1 MADFQSEYEQ
11 TTNTIDSLVTT
22 QLSPVTSWITVPGTL
37 VKTSS
42 SPMGFVWGFNSSNTI
57 FKCQI
62 PCSGNWQE
70 VDVSQFNVSSVLDI
84 TTDNSNVYVLVL
96 NTSSE
101 TILLINTAT
110 GTGVWNMN
118 KIPFP
123 AKNIF
128 TTHTYVW
135 AQDSSN
141 NKQRC
146 PKPCIM
152 PNWMAVPDKSVSIS
166 SSSDTSL
173 YGRDVNGI
181 GMKSDE
187 TLQTGWTPITGLSN
201 AKLSSIYGQLDQD
214 ELYVVDTTSRLL
226 KCEGNCA
233 EPSNVV
239 PVDTGGYAPAN
250 ISADPVS
257 KQLWMTS
264 TSSSNVGNIFTKL
277 SAPDYSS
284 IMNSISPIDKTRDK
298 IVDDTINAYNTQ
310 TDVMTV
316 NKQVQ
321 DVVAFFSKMFGTGN
335 DTAKLTTDQTSH
347 IQDDIRAAQQS
358 LDQLSANEPL
368 IQNLLVLLVIVAL
381 LYMFGTF
388 LGSLIHTAA
397 ILTLVGGF
405 YYIINFS
412 QTTNNG

>member
-22 QLSPVTSWITVPGTL
+22 QLSPVTSWVTVPGALT
-37 VKTSS
+37 KTSS
-42 SPMGFVWGFNSSNTI
+42 SPMGFVWGFNSENI
-57 FKCQI
+57 IYKCQL
-62 PCSGNWQE
+62 PCTGNWQA
-70 VDVSQFNVSSVLDI
+70 VDVSQFNVTSVLDI
-84 TTDNSNVYVLVL
+84 TTDNSNVYVLTL
-96 NTSSE
+96 NSSSE
-101 TILLINTAT
+101 TLLLINSAT
-110 GTGVWNMN
+110 GTAVWNMN

-123 AKNIF
+123 ATSIF
-128 TTHTYVW
+128 STHTYVW

-152 PNWMAVPDKSVSIS
+152 SNWMAVPDKSVSIS
-166 SSSDTSL
+166 SSSETSL
-173 YGRDVNGI
+173 YGRDVNSV

-187 TLQTGWTPITGLSN
+187 TLQTGWTPITGLTN
-201 AKLSSIYGQLDQD
+201 TKLSSIYGQLDQD
-214 ELYVVDTTSRLL
+214 ELYVVDTSSRLL
-226 KCEGNCA
+226 KCEGSCTDT
-233 EPSNVV
+233 SNVV
-239 PVDTGGYAPAN
+239 PVDTSGYAPAN

-277 SAPDYSS
+277 SSPDYSS
-284 IMNSISPIDKTRDK
+284 IMNSISPIDNTRDT
-298 IVDDTINAYNTQ
+298 IVGNVVNAYTTQ

-321 DVVAFFSKMFGTGN
+321 DVVSFFSKMFGTGN
-335 DTAKLTTDQTSH
+335 DTAKLMNDQSSRL
-347 IQDDIRAAQQS
+347 QNEIRSTQQN
-358 LDQLSANEPL
+358 LDKLSANQPL
-368 IQNLLVLLVIVAL
+368 IENLIILLLLVWLV
-381 LYMFGTF
+381 YMFGSF
-388 LGSLIHTAA
+388 LGSLIHWAA
-397 ILTLVGGF
+397 IVILLGGF